1 VQMIEEAV
9 ARAEQRKLMSNIGPE
24 VQEHRKRRTRVA
36 AEMKQAAATQ
46 EIDIAYA
53 EFMKMTK
60 GTPEY
65 DQSLGGF
72 ISLLFP
78 KNRPH
83 RA

>member
-1 VQMIEEAV
+1 VQVLEEAV
-9 ARAEQRKLMSNIGPE
+9 VRAEQRKLMSNIGPE
-24 VQEHRKRRTRVA
+24 VHEHKLRRRMVA

-46 EIDIAYA
+46 EIDAAYA

-60 GTPEY
+60 GTIEY

-78 KNRPH
+78 KNRPD
-83 RA
+83 